1 MADQIDWVA
10 LAVFLFFFILVTV
23 MGFFAARWKAGPVSE
38 HLDEWGLGGR
48 QFGTWITWF
57 LVGGD
62 FYTAYTVIAVPA
74 LVYAVGAYGFF
85 ALPYTIIVYPFVF
98 AVMPV
103 LWKVAHANGHVTAAD
118 VVHGTYNSR
127 GLELA
132 VAITGLVATMP
143 YIALQLIGMGVV
155 IKAMGLTG
163 ELPLVAAFVILALY
177 TYSSGLRAPAL
188 IAFVKDI
195 MIYIVVLVAVV
206 IVPAKLGGYGAVFA
220 AANDAFTAKGGATG
234 LILKPA
240 QMLPY
245 ATLALG
251 SALAAFMYPHTL
263 TGIFASKSADT
274 IRKNA
279 ILLPAYTLLLGLI
292 ALMGY
297 MAYAANI
304 KVTSN
309 NDVVPVLFKVLFPS
323 WFAGFAFAAIAI
335 GALVPAAVMS
345 IGAANLFTRNVWKSY
360 VDPGISHAGEA
371 AVAKIASLVVKLGA
385 LAFTLFLP
393 TQYALDLQLLG
404 GLWIL
409 QTFPALV
416 FGLFTRWFRAEGL
429 LLGWAVGILWGSWT
443 AWSNGLKAARDH
455 RPRRRQ
461 LCVLCRARRADPQ
474 CRRRGDHHPHRRAGL
489 ARPARRYCS
498 ILILAALATSP
509 QRAMSAARIFAKIPP
524 TSCRPIRCR
533 AVLGA
538 RSHPATARSASI
550 RPRAFL
556 TIAGGVAFGAKMPLH
571 NTASTSAPASF
582 KVGTSGR
589 SSIRLGVA
597 TAKRARRA
605 ALDLADHRAGI
616 RDGRGDLPG
625 NHRQHRLV
633 GALVGNDLHRRAGLL
648 LEQLGHQLER
658 GG

>member
-1 MADQIDWVA
+1 MSAEIDWIA
-10 LAVFLFFFILVTV
+10 LAVFVFFFALVTV
-23 MGFFAARWKAGPVSE
+23 MGFFAARWKAGPVDS

-48 QFGTWITWF
+48 QFGTWVTWF

-98 AVMPV
+98 AVMPL
-103 LWKVAHANGHVTAAD
+103 LWKAAHKKGHVTAAD
-118 VVHGTYNSR
+118 VVLEAHGSR

-132 VAITGLVATMP
+132 VAVTGMVATMP

-155 IKAMGLTG
+155 IQAIGLTG
-163 ELPLVAAFVILALY
+163 ELPIIAAFVILALY

-206 IVPAKLGGYGAVFA
+206 VVPAKLGGYAAVFS
-220 AANDAFTAKGGATG
+220 AANDAFAAKGGATG
-234 LILKPA
+234 LVLKPQ
-240 QMLPY
+240 QMLAY

-292 ALMGY
+292 ALLGY
-297 MAYAANI
+297 MAYAAHI
-304 KVTSN
+304 KVASN
-309 NDVVPVLFKVLFPS
+309 NDVVPALFKALFPS

-360 VDPGISHAGEA
+360 VNPGISHAGEA
-371 AVAKIASLVVKLGA
+371 SVAKIVSLIVKLGA
-385 LAFTLFLP
+385 LAFTIFLP

-429 LLGWAVGILWGSWT
+429 LLGWAAGILWGSWT
-443 AWSNGLKAARDH
+443 AWSNGLKPLATLDLGGASY
-455 RPRRRQ
+455 
-461 LCVLCRARRADPQ
+461 VFYV
-474 CRRRGDHHPHRRAGL
+474 GL
-489 ARPARRYCS
+489 GA
-498 ILILAALATSP
+498 LILNVAVAAIATVIQNLASP
-509 QRAMSAARIFAKIPP
+509 RSAI
-524 TSCRPIRCR
+524 
-533 AVLGA
+533 A
-538 RSHPATARSASI
+538 RS
-550 RPRAFL
+550 
-556 TIAGGVAFGAKMPLH
+556 
-571 NTASTSAPASF
+571 
-582 KVGTSGR
+582 
-589 SSIRLGVA
+589 
-597 TAKRARRA
+597 
-605 ALDLADHRAGI
+605 
-616 RDGRGDLPG
+616 
-625 NHRQHRLV
+625 
-633 GALVGNDLHRRAGLL
+633 
-648 LEQLGHQLER
+648 
-658 GG
+658 

>member
-1 MADQIDWVA
+1 MTDQIEWIA
-10 LAVFLFFFILVTV
+10 LSVFVFFFALVTV
-23 MGFFAARWKAGPVSE
+23 MGFFAARWRSGPVSE

-103 LWKVAHANGHVTAAD
+103 LWKVAHRNGHVTAAD
-118 VVHGTYNSR
+118 VVLGAYGSR
-127 GLELA
+127 VLELA
-132 VAITGLVATMP
+132 VALTGMVATMP
-143 YIALQLIGMGVV
+143 YIALQLVGMGTV
-155 IKAMGLTG
+155 IKTMGLTG
-163 ELPLVAAFVILALY
+163 ELPIVAAFIILALY

-206 IVPAKLGGYGAVFA
+206 IVPAKLGGYAAVFS
-220 AANDAFTAKGGATG
+220 AANDAFVAKGGATG
-234 LILKPA
+234 LILKPE

-292 ALMGY
+292 ALLGY
-297 MAYAANI
+297 MAHAAKI
-304 KVTSN
+304 QVSTP
-309 NDVVPVLFKVLFPS
+309 NDVVPVLFKTLFPS
-323 WFAGFAFAAIAI
+323 WFAGFAFSAIAI

-345 IGAANLFTRNVWKSY
+345 IGAANVFTRNVWKSY
-360 VDPGISHAGEA
+360 VNPDISHAGEA
-371 AVAKIASLVVKLGA
+371 SVAKVASLVVKVGA
-385 LAFTLFLP
+385 LAFILFLP
-393 TQYALDLQLLG
+393 VQYALDLQLLG

-429 LLGWAVGILWGSWT
+429 LLGWAAGIGWGSWT
-443 AWSNGLKAARDH
+443 AWSNGLK
-455 RPRRRQ
+455 P
-461 LCVLCRARRADPQ
+461 
-474 CRRRGDHHPHRRAGL
+474 L
-489 ARPARRYCS
+489 AS
-498 ILILAALATSP
+498 LAIGGANYS
-509 QRAMSAARIFAKIPP
+509 FY
-524 TSCRPIRCR
+524 
-533 AVLGA
+533 VGLGA
-538 RSHPATARSASI
+538 LVLNVAVAAVATVVIGLISPNPRSATAR
-550 RPRAFL
+550 P
-556 TIAGGVAFGAKMPLH
+556 
-571 NTASTSAPASF
+571 
-582 KVGTSGR
+582 
-589 SSIRLGVA
+589 
-597 TAKRARRA
+597 
-605 ALDLADHRAGI
+605 
-616 RDGRGDLPG
+616 
-625 NHRQHRLV
+625 
-633 GALVGNDLHRRAGLL
+633 
-648 LEQLGHQLER
+648 
-658 GG
+658 

>member
-1 MADQIDWVA
+1 MADRIDWIA
-10 LAVFLFFFILVTV
+10 LAIFLFFFILVTV
-23 MGFFAARWKAGPVSE
+23 MGFFAAHWKSGPISAD
-38 HLDEWGLGGR
+38 LDQWGLGGR

-57 LVGGD
+57 LIGGD
-62 FYTAYTVIAVPA
+62 VYTAYTMIAVPA

-103 LWKVAHANGHVTAAD
+103 LWTAARAKGHVTAAD
-118 VVHGTYNSR
+118 VVHAPYNSR

-132 VAITGLVATMP
+132 VAITGRLATMP

-155 IKAMGLTG
+155 IKAIGLTG
-163 ELPLVAAFVILALY
+163 EFPIIAAFIVLALY

-206 IVPAKLGGYGAVFA
+206 VVPAKLGGYGAVFA
-220 AANDAFTAKGGATG
+220 DANDVLTAKGGAPD
-234 LILKPA
+234 LLLQPS
-240 QMLPY
+240 QMLAY
-245 ATLALG
+245 APLALG

-292 ALMGY
+292 ALLGY
-297 MAYAANI
+297 MAHVANI

-323 WFAGFAFAAIAI
+323 WFAGFAFSAIAI

-371 AVAKIASLVVKLGA
+371 AVAKIASLIVKLGA

-416 FGLFTRWFRAEGL
+416 FGLFTRWFRSEGL
-429 LLGWAVGILWGSWT
+429 LLGWAAGILWGSWT
-443 AWSNGLKAARDH
+443 AWSSGLKPLAPIDLGGASY
-455 RPRRRQ
+455 
-461 LCVLCRARRADPQ
+461 VFYV
-474 CRRRGDHHPHRRAGL
+474 GL
-489 ARPARRYCS
+489 GA
-498 ILILAALATSP
+498 LILNIAVAAITTVIVAWVSP
-509 QRAMSAARIFAKIPP
+509 DR
-524 TSCRPIRCR
+524 
-533 AVLGA
+533 
-538 RSHPATARSASI
+538 RSATAPS
-550 RPRAFL
+550 
-556 TIAGGVAFGAKMPLH
+556 
-571 NTASTSAPASF
+571 
-582 KVGTSGR
+582 
-589 SSIRLGVA
+589 
-597 TAKRARRA
+597 
-605 ALDLADHRAGI
+605 
-616 RDGRGDLPG
+616 
-625 NHRQHRLV
+625 
-633 GALVGNDLHRRAGLL
+633 
-648 LEQLGHQLER
+648 
-658 GG
+658 